1 VTRPRTRDLLSEA
14 VAGILQRPGRSVLTA
29 VGTILGVG
37 TVVAVLGLT
46 ATAGGQISK
55 RFTALVATEV
65 TVEDT
70 GGADPYAVP
79 DAFPPDT
86 DVRARAVNGVRQAGV
101 WWPVETNPKL
111 DLTSVPLPGQT
122 ASTDTPVIAASPGL
136 LQALGPNLAEG
147 RLFDTFHDAHRERV
161 VVLGAAAARRL
172 GISTLAVRPAVLIA
186 GVPFTVIGVLSDVQ
200 RLPDMLFAAIVPRQT
215 AETMWGPPGG
225 DRAKMLVETR
235 VGAADVVGQQI
246 AVALR
251 PDAPDL
257 FKVVTPPDPRSLR
270 DAVSTD
276 LGTLFLLLA
285 GVSLVIGTVGI
296 TNTTMV
302 SVLERIPEIGLR
314 RALGARPR
322 HVAAQFLAESAA
334 IGTVGGL
341 AGASLGAVLIV
352 GVAVARDWTP
362 VLSPW
367 VLLAAPPAGTAVG
380 LLAGGYPA
388 MRAARVEPAEAL
400 RRSATGAA
408 PLPVQFAPSTI
419 WVAAWAIVSM

>member
-1 VTRPRTRDLLSEA
+1 MRRRTTIRHRPRARDLLGEA
-14 VAGILQRPGRSVLTA
+14 VAGILQRPGRAVLTA

-37 TVVAVLGLT
+37 TVVAVFGLT

-65 TVEDT
+65 TVDDT
-70 GGADPYAVP
+70 GGTNPYAVP
-79 DAFPPDT
+79 DAFPPDA
-86 DVRARAVNGVRQAGV
+86 DSRAAAVNGVQQAGV
-101 WWPVETNPKL
+101 WWPVETSPKL
-111 DLTSVPLPGQT
+111 DVTSVPLPGQPAT
-122 ASTDTPVIAASPGL
+122 SDTPVVAASPGL
-136 LQALGPNLAEG
+136 LRALGPSLAEG
-147 RLFDTFHDAHRERV
+147 RLFDAFHDSHQERV

-172 GISTLAVRPAVLIA
+172 AISTLAVRPAVFIG
-186 GVPFTVIGVLSDVQ
+186 GVPFTVVGVLSDVQ
-200 RLPDMLFAAIVPRQT
+200 RLPDMLFAAIVPRHT
-215 AETMWGPPGG
+215 AEAMWGPPGS
-225 DRAKMLVETR
+225 DRAQMLVETR
-235 VGAADVVGQQI
+235 VGAAGVVGQQI

-251 PDAPDL
+251 PDAPEL
-257 FKVVTPPDPRSLR
+257 FRVTTPPDPKSLR

-352 GVAVARDWTP
+352 AVAVARHWTP

-367 VLLAAPPAGTAVG
+367 VLLAAPLVGTTVG

-388 MRAARVEPAEAL
+388 IRAARIEPAEAL
-400 RRSATGAA
+400 RR
-408 PLPVQFAPSTI
+408 
-419 WVAAWAIVSM
+419 